1 MAKQM
6 IYGEEARKKLLDGIT
21 AATDAIKVTLGPKA
35 RTVVLDKSFGSPT
48 IINDG
53 VTIAKDIELPDPYE
67 NMGAQLVK
75 EVASKAQ
82 DNAGDG
88 TSTAAIL
95 AQSLSSYGLRNV
107 SAGMSPVNLKS
118 GFDKAIETVVSEL
131 KSASKPV
138 KESGEVI
145 EQVASISANNDS
157 EIGSLIASAV
167 EKVGH
172 DGIITVEEAKSMETS
187 LKVVEGMEFDKGYVS
202 PYMITDREKR
212 EAILEN
218 PKILLTDHTV
228 SSAQD
233 LIPALEVAVKQTKS
247 PLLIISKDLE
257 GEALATL
264 VLNVASK
271 VVKACAVKA
280 PGFGDEQG
288 EQLEDIAIL
297 TGGTVVVKDQGSE
310 LKDITETHLGT
321 AEKVI
326 IGKNKT
332 TLISGGGSKKAIDE
346 RVSILKSQSN
356 VATSKWDKEKLDKRI
371 GRLSGGVAVLEIGA
385 ATETE
390 MKEKKGRVDDALSAT
405 RAAMA
410 EGVVAGGG
418 VALLRASDSLEAKVI
433 KNTGNL
439 SAEESVGVKIV
450 KDALAIPARQIA
462 ENAGEDGSV
471 VVSKIRE
478 GKGNFG
484 FNARTNTYEDLMK
497 AGVVDPVKVTRNA
510 IQAAGSIAGLVLT
523 TETLVC
529 DIPEENSGMPAMP
542 DMGGMGGMGGMM

>member
-6 IYGEEARKKLLDGIT
+6 IYGEEARKKLLDGINS
-21 AATDAIKVTLGPKA
+21 ATDAIKVTLGPKA

-53 VTIAKDIELPDPYE
+53 VTIAKDIELPDAYE

-107 SAGMSPVNLKS
+107 SAGMSPVNLRS
-118 GFDKAIETVVSEL
+118 GFDKAISTVVDEL
-131 KSASKPV
+131 KSASISV
-138 KESGEVI
+138 ESSEVI

-157 EIGSLIASAV
+157 EIGKLIASAV

-212 EAILEN
+212 EAVLEN

-228 SSAQD
+228 SAAQD
-233 LIPALEVAVKQTKS
+233 LIPALEIAVKQSKA
-247 PLLIISKDLE
+247 PLLIVSKDVE

-288 EQLEDIAIL
+288 EQLEDIAML
-297 TGGTVVVKDQGSE
+297 TGGTVLVKDQGSE
-310 LKDITETHLGT
+310 LKDITESHLGT

-332 TLISGGGSKKAIDE
+332 TVISGGGSKKSIND
-346 RVSILKSQSN
+346 RVDILRSQSK

-390 MKEKKGRVDDALSAT
+390 MKEKKARVDDALNAT

-410 EGVVAGGG
+410 EGVVTGGG
-418 VALLRASDSLEAKVI
+418 VALLRASESLDKLAGK
-433 KNTGNL
+433 L
-439 SAEESVGVKIV
+439 SDEESVGVKIV
-450 KDALAIPARQIA
+450 RDALAIPARQIA

-523 TETLVC
+523 TETLVS
-529 DIPEENSGMPAMP
+529 DIPEEGGGSLPPMP

>member
-21 AATDAIKVTLGPKA
+21 IATDAIKVTLGPKA
-35 RTVVLDKSFGSPT
+35 RTVILDKSFGSPT

-75 EVASKAQ
+75 EVAIKAQ

-95 AQSLSSYGLRNV
+95 AQSLSYYGLRNV
-107 SAGMSPVNLKS
+107 SAGMSPVNLRS
-118 GFDKAIETVVSEL
+118 GFDKAIEMVVSEL

-218 PKILLTDHTV
+218 PKILLTDHTI

-297 TGGTVVVKDQGSE
+297 TGGTVIVKDQGSE
-310 LKDITETHLGT
+310 LKDITEAHLGT

-390 MKEKKGRVDDALSAT
+390 MKEKKGRVDDALNAT

-418 VALLRASDSLEAKVI
+418 VALLRASESLEKLA
-433 KNTGNL
+433 GEL
-439 SAEESVGVKIV
+439 SDEESVGVKIV
-450 KDALAIPARQIA
+450 RDALAIPSRQIA
-462 ENAGEDGSV
+462 DNAGEDGSV

-497 AGVVDPVKVTRNA
+497 AGVIDPVKVTRNA
-510 IQAAGSIAGLVLT
+510 IQAAGSIAGLILT
-523 TETLVC
+523 TETLIC

-542 DMGGMGGMGGMM
+542 DMGGMGGMM

>member
-1 MAKQM
+1 
-6 IYGEEARKKLLDGIT
+6 
-21 AATDAIKVTLGPKA
+21 
-35 RTVVLDKSFGSPT
+35 
-48 IINDG
+48 
-53 VTIAKDIELPDPYE
+53 
-67 NMGAQLVK
+67 
-75 EVASKAQ
+75 
-82 DNAGDG
+82 
-88 TSTAAIL
+88 
-95 AQSLSSYGLRNV
+95 
-107 SAGMSPVNLKS
+107 MSPVNLKS
-118 GFDKAIETVVSEL
+118 GFDKAIETVVSDL

-138 KESGEVI
+138 ESGEVI
-145 EQVASISANNDS
+145 EQVASIAANNDS
-157 EIGSLIASAV
+157 EIGGLIASAV

-187 LKVVEGMEFDKGYVS
+187 LKVVDGMEFDKGYVS

-212 EAILEN
+212 EAVLEN
-218 PKILLTDHTV
+218 PKILFTDHSI

-233 LIPALEVAVKQTKS
+233 LIPALEVAVKQSKS
-247 PLLIISKDLE
+247 PLLIVSKDLE

-288 EQLEDIAIL
+288 EQLEDLAIL
-297 TGGTVVVKDQGSE
+297 TGGTVMVKDQGSD
-310 LKDITETHLGT
+310 LKEITEMHLGT
-321 AEKVI
+321 AGKVI

-332 TLISGGGSKKAIDE
+332 TIISGGGDKKSINQ
-346 RVSILKSQSN
+346 RVSILRSQAKVS
-356 VATSKWDKEKLDKRI
+356 TSKWDKEKLDKRI
-371 GRLSGGVAVLEIGA
+371 GRLSGGVAILKIGA

-390 MKEKKGRVDDALSAT
+390 MKEKKARVDDALNAT

-418 VALLRASDSLEAKVI
+418 VALLRASESLDKLAGK
-433 KNTGNL
+433 L
-439 SAEESVGVKIV
+439 SDEESVGVKIV
-450 KDALAIPARQIA
+450 RDALAIPSRQIA

-471 VVSKIRE
+471 VVSKIKE

-484 FNARTNTYEDLMK
+484 FNARTNIYEDLMK

-523 TETLVC
+523 TETLVT
-529 DIPEENSGMPAMP
+529 DIPEEGGRMPAMP

>member
-1 MAKQM
+1 M

-21 AATDAIKVTLGPKA
+21 TATDAIKVTLGPKA
-35 RTVVLDKSFGSPT
+35 RTVILDKSFGSPT

-75 EVASKAQ
+75 EVAIKAQ

-95 AQSLSSYGLRNV
+95 AQSLSYYGLRNV
-107 SAGMSPVNLKS
+107 SAGMSPVNLKK

-218 PKILLTDHTV
+218 PKILLTDHTI

-297 TGGTVVVKDQGSE
+297 TGGTVIVKDQGSE
-310 LKDITETHLGT
+310 LKDITEAHLGT

-326 IGKNKT
+326 IGKNNT

-390 MKEKKGRVDDALSAT
+390 MKEKKGRVDDALNAT

-418 VALLRASDSLEAKVI
+418 VALLRASESLEKLA
-433 KNTGNL
+433 GEL
-439 SAEESVGVKIV
+439 SDEESVGVKIV
-450 KDALAIPARQIA
+450 RDALAIPSRQIA
-462 ENAGEDGSV
+462 DNAGEDGSV

-510 IQAAGSIAGLVLT
+510 IQAAGSIAGLILT
-523 TETLVC
+523 TETLIC

-542 DMGGMGGMGGMM
+542 DMGGMGGMM

>member
-75 EVASKAQ
+75 EVAIKAQ

-95 AQSLSSYGLRNV
+95 AQSLSYYGLRNV

-131 KSASKPV
+131 KSASTPV

-157 EIGSLIASAV
+157 EIGSLISSAV

-310 LKDITETHLGT
+310 LKDITEAHLGT

-332 TLISGGGSKKAIDE
+332 TLISGGGSKKAIDG

-390 MKEKKGRVDDALSAT
+390 MKEKKGRVDDALNAT

-418 VALLRASDSLEAKVI
+418 VALLRASESLEKLAGK
-433 KNTGNL
+433 L
-439 SAEESVGVKIV
+439 SDEESVGVKIV
-450 KDALAIPARQIA
+450 RDALAIPSRQIA
-462 ENAGEDGSV
+462 DNAGEDGSV

>member
-35 RTVVLDKSFGSPT
+35 RTVILDKSFGSPT

-75 EVASKAQ
+75 EVAIKAQ

-95 AQSLSSYGLRNV
+95 AQSLSYYGLRNV

-118 GFDKAIETVVSEL
+118 GFDKAIEMVVSEL

-228 SSAQD
+228 SSAPD
-233 LIPALEVAVKQTKS
+233 LIPALEVAVKQSKK

-264 VLNVASK
+264 VLNVVSGH
-271 VVKACAVKA
+271 VKACAVKA

-297 TGGTVVVKDQGSE
+297 TGGTVIVKDQGSE
-310 LKDITETHLGT
+310 LKDITEAHFGT
-321 AEKVI
+321 AERVI

-390 MKEKKGRVDDALSAT
+390 MKEKKGRVDDALNAT

-433 KNTGNL
+433 KNTGKL
-439 SAEESVGVKIV
+439 SDEESVGVKIV
-450 KDALAIPARQIA
+450 RDALAIPSRQIA
-462 ENAGEDGSV
+462 DNAGEDGSV

-510 IQAAGSIAGLVLT
+510 IQAAGSIAGLILT

-542 DMGGMGGMGGMM
+542 DMGGMGGMM

>member
-6 IYGEEARKKLLDGIT
+6 IYGEEARKKLLDGINS
-21 AATDAIKVTLGPKA
+21 ATDAIKVTLGPKA

-53 VTIAKDIELPDPYE
+53 VTIAKDIELPDAYE

-118 GFDKAIETVVSEL
+118 GFDKAIGTVVDQL
-131 KSASKPV
+131 KSASISV
-138 KESGEVI
+138 ESSEVI
-145 EQVASISANNDS
+145 EQVASISANNDP
-157 EIGSLIASAV
+157 EIAKLIADAV
-167 EKVGH
+167 DKVGH

-212 EAILEN
+212 EAVLEN

-228 SSAQD
+228 SAAQD
-233 LIPALEVAVKQTKS
+233 LIPALEVAVKQSKA
-247 PLLIISKDLE
+247 PLLIIAKDVE

-297 TGGTVVVKDQGSE
+297 TGGTVLVKDQGSE
-310 LKDITETHLGT
+310 LKDITEAHLGT
-321 AEKVI
+321 AEKII

-332 TLISGGGSKKAIDE
+332 TVISGGGSKKSIND
-346 RVSILKSQSN
+346 RVEILRSQSN
-356 VATSKWDKEKLDKRI
+356 VATSKWDKEKLDKRV

-390 MKEKKGRVDDALSAT
+390 MKEKKARVDDALNAT

-410 EGVVAGGG
+410 EGVVTGGG
-418 VALLRASDSLEAKVI
+418 VALLRASESLDKLAGK
-433 KNTGNL
+433 L
-439 SAEESVGVKIV
+439 SDEESVGVKIV
-450 KDALAIPARQIA
+450 RDALAIPARQIA
-462 ENAGEDGSV
+462 DNAGEDGSV
-471 VVSKIRE
+471 VVSKIKE

-523 TETLVC
+523 TETLVS
-529 DIPEENSGMPAMP
+529 DIPEENAGAMPPMP

>member
-21 AATDAIKVTLGPKA
+21 TATDAIKVTLGPKA
-35 RTVVLDKSFGSPT
+35 RTVILDKSFGSPT

-75 EVASKAQ
+75 EVAIKAQ

-95 AQSLSSYGLRNV
+95 AQSLSYYGLRNV
-107 SAGMSPVNLKS
+107 SAGMSPVNLRS

-218 PKILLTDHTV
+218 PKILLTDHTI

-297 TGGTVVVKDQGSE
+297 TGGTVIVKDQGSE
-310 LKDITETHLGT
+310 LKDITEAHFGT
-321 AEKVI
+321 AERVI

-390 MKEKKGRVDDALSAT
+390 MKEKKGRVDDALNAT

-418 VALLRASDSLEAKVI
+418 VALLRASESLEKLA
-433 KNTGNL
+433 GEL
-439 SAEESVGVKIV
+439 SDEESVGVKIV
-450 KDALAIPARQIA
+450 RDALAIPSRQIA
-462 ENAGEDGSV
+462 DNAGEDGSV

-510 IQAAGSIAGLVLT
+510 IQAAGSIAGLILT
-523 TETLVC
+523 TETLIC

-542 DMGGMGGMGGMM
+542 DMGGMGGMM

>member
-82 DNAGDG
+82 DTAGDG

-95 AQSLSSYGLRNV
+95 AQSLSAYGLRNV

-118 GFDKAIETVVSEL
+118 GFDKAIERVVSEL

-138 KESGEVI
+138 VSGEVI

-157 EIGSLIASAV
+157 EIGSLIANAV
-167 EKVGH
+167 EKVGQ

-212 EAILEN
+212 EAVLEN
-218 PKILLTDHTV
+218 PKILFTDHSI
-228 SSAQD
+228 SSAED
-233 LIPALEVAVKQTKS
+233 LIPALEVAVKQSKS
-247 PLLIISKDLE
+247 PLLIVSKDLE

-288 EQLEDIAIL
+288 EQLEDLAIL
-297 TGGTVVVKDQGSE
+297 TGGTVMVKDQGSD
-310 LKDITETHLGT
+310 LKEITEMHLGT
-321 AEKVI
+321 ADKVI

-332 TLISGGGSKKAIDE
+332 TIISGGGDKKGIDQ
-346 RVSILKSQSN
+346 RVSILRSQAKVS
-356 VATSKWDKEKLDKRI
+356 TSKWDKEKLDKRV
-371 GRLSGGVAVLEIGA
+371 GRLSGGVAILEIGA

-390 MKEKKGRVDDALSAT
+390 MKEKKARVDDALSAT

-410 EGVVAGGG
+410 E
-418 VALLRASDSLEAKVI
+418 
-433 KNTGNL
+433 
-439 SAEESVGVKIV
+439 
-450 KDALAIPARQIA
+450 
-462 ENAGEDGSV
+462 
-471 VVSKIRE
+471 
-478 GKGNFG
+478 
-484 FNARTNTYEDLMK
+484 
-497 AGVVDPVKVTRNA
+497 
-510 IQAAGSIAGLVLT
+510 
-523 TETLVC
+523 
-529 DIPEENSGMPAMP
+529 
-542 DMGGMGGMGGMM
+542 

>member
-75 EVASKAQ
+75 EVAIKAQ

-95 AQSLSSYGLRNV
+95 AQSLSYYGLRNV

-310 LKDITETHLGT
+310 LKDITEAHLGT

-332 TLISGGGSKKAIDE
+332 TLISGGGSKKAIDG

-390 MKEKKGRVDDALSAT
+390 MKEKKGRVDDALNAT

-418 VALLRASDSLEAKVI
+418 VALLRASESLEKLAGK
-433 KNTGNL
+433 L
-439 SAEESVGVKIV
+439 SDEESVGVKIV
-450 KDALAIPARQIA
+450 RDALAIPSRQIA
-462 ENAGEDGSV
+462 DNAGEDGSV

>member
-21 AATDAIKVTLGPKA
+21 TATDAIKVTLGPKA
-35 RTVVLDKSFGSPT
+35 RTVILDKSFGSPT

-75 EVASKAQ
+75 EVAIKAQ

-95 AQSLSSYGLRNV
+95 AQSLSYYGLRNV
-107 SAGMSPVNLKS
+107 SAGMSPVNLRS
-118 GFDKAIETVVSEL
+118 GFDKAIEMVVSEL

-218 PKILLTDHTV
+218 PKILLTDHTI

-233 LIPALEVAVKQTKS
+233 LIPALEVAVKQSKK

-264 VLNVASK
+264 VLNVVSGH
-271 VVKACAVKA
+271 VKACAVKA

-297 TGGTVVVKDQGSE
+297 TGGTVIVKDQGSE
-310 LKDITETHLGT
+310 LKDITEAHFGT
-321 AEKVI
+321 AERVI

-390 MKEKKGRVDDALSAT
+390 MKEKKGRVDDALNAT

-418 VALLRASDSLEAKVI
+418 VALLRASESLEKLA
-433 KNTGNL
+433 GEL
-439 SAEESVGVKIV
+439 SDEESVGVKIV
-450 KDALAIPARQIA
+450 RDALAIPSRQIA
-462 ENAGEDGSV
+462 DNAGEDGSV

-510 IQAAGSIAGLVLT
+510 IQAAGSIAGLILT

-542 DMGGMGGMGGMM
+542 DMGGMGGMM

>member
-6 IYGEEARKKLLDGIT
+6 IYGEEARKKLLDGINS
-21 AATDAIKVTLGPKA
+21 ATDAIKVTLGPKA

-53 VTIAKDIELPDPYE
+53 VTIAKDIELPDAYE

-107 SAGMSPVNLKS
+107 SAGMSPVNLRS
-118 GFDKAIETVVSEL
+118 GFDKAISTVVDEL
-131 KSASKPV
+131 KSASISV
-138 KESGEVI
+138 ESSEVI

-157 EIGSLIASAV
+157 EIGKLIASAV

-212 EAILEN
+212 EAVLEN

-228 SSAQD
+228 SAAQD
-233 LIPALEVAVKQTKS
+233 LIPALEIAVKQSKA
-247 PLLIISKDLE
+247 PLLIVSKDVE

-288 EQLEDIAIL
+288 EQLEDIAML
-297 TGGTVVVKDQGSE
+297 TGGTVLVKDQGSE
-310 LKDITETHLGT
+310 LKDITESHLGT

-332 TLISGGGSKKAIDE
+332 TVISGGGSKKSIND
-346 RVSILKSQSN
+346 RVDILRSQSK

-390 MKEKKGRVDDALSAT
+390 MKEKKARVDDALNAT

-410 EGVVAGGG
+410 EGVVTGGG
-418 VALLRASDSLEAKVI
+418 VALLRASESLDKLAGK
-433 KNTGNL
+433 L
-439 SAEESVGVKIV
+439 SDEESVGVKIV
-450 KDALAIPARQIA
+450 RDALAIPARQIA

-523 TETLVC
+523 TETLVS
-529 DIPEENSGMPAMP
+529 DIPEEGGGAMPAMP

>member
-35 RTVVLDKSFGSPT
+35 RTVILDKSFGSPT

-75 EVASKAQ
+75 EVAIKAQ

-95 AQSLSSYGLRNV
+95 AQSLSYYGLRNV

-297 TGGTVVVKDQGSE
+297 TGGTVIVKDQGSE
-310 LKDITETHLGT
+310 LKDITEAHLGT

-326 IGKNKT
+326 IDKNKT

-390 MKEKKGRVDDALSAT
+390 MKEKKGRVDDALNAT

-418 VALLRASDSLEAKVI
+418 VALLRASESLEKLAGK
-433 KNTGNL
+433 L
-439 SAEESVGVKIV
+439 SDEESVGVKIV
-450 KDALAIPARQIA
+450 RDALAIPSRQIA
-462 ENAGEDGSV
+462 DNAGEDGSV

-497 AGVVDPVKVTRNA
+497 AGVIDPVKVTRNA
-510 IQAAGSIAGLVLT
+510 IQAAGSIAGLILT

>member
-1 MAKQM
+1 M

-21 AATDAIKVTLGPKA
+21 TATDAIKVTLGPKA
-35 RTVVLDKSFGSPT
+35 RTVILDKSFGSPT

-75 EVASKAQ
+75 EVAIKAQ

-95 AQSLSSYGLRNV
+95 AQSLSYYGLRNV
-107 SAGMSPVNLKS
+107 SAGMSPVNLRS
-118 GFDKAIETVVSEL
+118 GFDKAIEMVVSEL

-218 PKILLTDHTV
+218 PKILLTDHTI

-297 TGGTVVVKDQGSE
+297 TGGTVIVKDQGSE
-310 LKDITETHLGT
+310 LKDITEAHLGT

-390 MKEKKGRVDDALSAT
+390 MKEKKGRVDDALNAT

-418 VALLRASDSLEAKVI
+418 VALLRASESLEKLA
-433 KNTGNL
+433 GEL
-439 SAEESVGVKIV
+439 SDEESVGVKIV
-450 KDALAIPARQIA
+450 RDALAIPSRQIA
-462 ENAGEDGSV
+462 DNAGEDGSV

-510 IQAAGSIAGLVLT
+510 IQAAGSIAGLILT
-523 TETLVC
+523 TETLIC

-542 DMGGMGGMGGMM
+542 DMGGMGGMM

>member
-75 EVASKAQ
+75 EVAIKAQ

-390 MKEKKGRVDDALSAT
+390 MKEKKGRVDDALNAT

-418 VALLRASDSLEAKVI
+418 VALLRASESLEKLAGK
-433 KNTGNL
+433 L
-439 SAEESVGVKIV
+439 SDEESVGVKIV
-450 KDALAIPARQIA
+450 RDALAIPSRQIA
-462 ENAGEDGSV
+462 DNAGEDGSV

-510 IQAAGSIAGLVLT
+510 IQAAGSIAGLILT

>member
-1 MAKQM
+1 M

-35 RTVVLDKSFGSPT
+35 RTVILDKSFGSPT

-75 EVASKAQ
+75 EVAIKAQ

-95 AQSLSSYGLRNV
+95 AQALSYYGLRNV

-157 EIGSLIASAV
+157 EIGSLIARAV

-297 TGGTVVVKDQGSE
+297 TGGTVIVKDQGSE
-310 LKDITETHLGT
+310 LKDITEAHLGT

-326 IGKNKT
+326 IGKNNT

-390 MKEKKGRVDDALSAT
+390 MKEKKGRVDDALNAT

-418 VALLRASDSLEAKVI
+418 VALLRASESLEKLAGK
-433 KNTGNL
+433 L
-439 SAEESVGVKIV
+439 SDEESVGVKIV
-450 KDALAIPARQIA
+450 RDALAIPSRQIA
-462 ENAGEDGSV
+462 DNAGEDGSV

-510 IQAAGSIAGLVLT
+510 IQAAGSIAGLILT

>member
-35 RTVVLDKSFGSPT
+35 RTVILDKSFGSPT

-75 EVASKAQ
+75 EVAIKAQ

-95 AQSLSSYGLRNV
+95 AQSLSYYGLRNV

-297 TGGTVVVKDQGSE
+297 TGGTVIVKDQGSE
-310 LKDITETHLGT
+310 LKDITEAHLGT

-390 MKEKKGRVDDALSAT
+390 MKEKKGRVDDALNAT

-418 VALLRASDSLEAKVI
+418 VALLRASESLEKLAGK
-433 KNTGNL
+433 L
-439 SAEESVGVKIV
+439 SDEESVGVKIV
-450 KDALAIPARQIA
+450 RDALAIPSRQIA
-462 ENAGEDGSV
+462 DNAGEDGSV

-510 IQAAGSIAGLVLT
+510 IQAAGSIAGLILT

-542 DMGGMGGMGGMM
+542 DMGGMGGMM

>member
-35 RTVVLDKSFGSPT
+35 RTVILDKSFGSPT

-75 EVASKAQ
+75 EVAIKAQ

-95 AQSLSSYGLRNV
+95 AQSLSYYGLRNV

-390 MKEKKGRVDDALSAT
+390 MKEKKGRVDDALNAT

-418 VALLRASDSLEAKVI
+418 VALLRASESLEKLAGK
-433 KNTGNL
+433 L
-439 SAEESVGVKIV
+439 SDEESVGVKIV
-450 KDALAIPARQIA
+450 RDALAIPSRQIA
-462 ENAGEDGSV
+462 DNAGEDGSV

-510 IQAAGSIAGLVLT
+510 IQAAGSIAGLILT

>member
-1 MAKQM
+1 M

-21 AATDAIKVTLGPKA
+21 TATDAIKVTLGPKA
-35 RTVVLDKSFGSPT
+35 RTVILDKSFGSPT

-75 EVASKAQ
+75 EVAIKAQ

-95 AQSLSSYGLRNV
+95 AQSLSYYGLRNV
-107 SAGMSPVNLKS
+107 SAGMSPVNLRS
-118 GFDKAIETVVSEL
+118 GFDKAIEMVVSEL

-218 PKILLTDHTV
+218 PKILLTDHTI

-297 TGGTVVVKDQGSE
+297 TGGTVIVKDQGSE
-310 LKDITETHLGT
+310 LKEITEAHLGT

-390 MKEKKGRVDDALSAT
+390 MKEKKGRVDDALNAT

-418 VALLRASDSLEAKVI
+418 VALLRASESLEKLA
-433 KNTGNL
+433 GEL
-439 SAEESVGVKIV
+439 SDEESVGVKIV
-450 KDALAIPARQIA
+450 RDALAIPSRQIA
-462 ENAGEDGSV
+462 DNAGEDGSV

-497 AGVVDPVKVTRNA
+497 AGVIDPVKVTRNA
-510 IQAAGSIAGLVLT
+510 IQAAGSIAGLILT
-523 TETLVC
+523 TETLIC

>member
-35 RTVVLDKSFGSPT
+35 RTVVLDRSFGSPT

-75 EVASKAQ
+75 EVAIKAQ

-95 AQSLSSYGLRNV
+95 AQSLSYYGLRNV

-271 VVKACAVKA
+271 VVRACAVKA

-310 LKDITETHLGT
+310 LKDITEAHLGT

-390 MKEKKGRVDDALSAT
+390 MKEKKGRVDDALNAT

-418 VALLRASDSLEAKVI
+418 VALLRASESLRKLAGK
-433 KNTGNL
+433 L
-439 SAEESVGVKIV
+439 SDEESVGVKIV
-450 KDALAIPARQIA
+450 RDALAIPSRQIA
-462 ENAGEDGSV
+462 DNAGEDGSV

-497 AGVVDPVKVTRNA
+497 AGVIDPVKVTRNA

>member
-6 IYGEEARKKLLDGIT
+6 IYGEEARKKLLDGINS
-21 AATDAIKVTLGPKA
+21 ATDAIKVTLGPKA

-53 VTIAKDIELPDPYE
+53 VTIAKDIELPDAYE

-107 SAGMSPVNLKS
+107 SAGMSPVNLRS
-118 GFDKAIETVVSEL
+118 GFDKAISTVVDEL
-131 KSASKPV
+131 KSASISV
-138 KESGEVI
+138 ESSEVI

-157 EIGSLIASAV
+157 EIGKLIASAV

-212 EAILEN
+212 EAVLEN

-228 SSAQD
+228 SAAQD
-233 LIPALEVAVKQTKS
+233 LIPALEVAVKQSKA
-247 PLLIISKDLE
+247 PLLIVSKDVE

-288 EQLEDIAIL
+288 EQLEDIAML
-297 TGGTVVVKDQGSE
+297 TGGTVLVKDQGSE
-310 LKDITETHLGT
+310 LKDITESHLGT

-332 TLISGGGSKKAIDE
+332 TVISGGGSKKSIND
-346 RVSILKSQSN
+346 RVDILRSQSK

-390 MKEKKGRVDDALSAT
+390 MKEKKARVDDALNAT

-410 EGVVAGGG
+410 EGVVTGGG
-418 VALLRASDSLEAKVI
+418 VALLRASESLDKLAGK
-433 KNTGNL
+433 L
-439 SAEESVGVKIV
+439 SDEESVGVKIV
-450 KDALAIPARQIA
+450 RDALAIPARQIA

-523 TETLVC
+523 TETLVS
-529 DIPEENSGMPAMP
+529 DIPEEGGGAMPAMP

>member
-35 RTVVLDKSFGSPT
+35 RTVILDKSFGSPT

-75 EVASKAQ
+75 EVAIKAQ

-95 AQSLSSYGLRNV
+95 AQSLSYYGLRNV

-218 PKILLTDHTV
+218 PKILLTDHTI

-297 TGGTVVVKDQGSE
+297 TGGTVIVKDQGSE
-310 LKDITETHLGT
+310 LKDITEAHLGT

-390 MKEKKGRVDDALSAT
+390 MKEKKGRVDDALNAT

-418 VALLRASDSLEAKVI
+418 VALLRASESLEKLAGK
-433 KNTGNL
+433 L
-439 SAEESVGVKIV
+439 SDEESVGVKIV
-450 KDALAIPARQIA
+450 RDALAIPSRQIA
-462 ENAGEDGSV
+462 DNAGEDGSV

-510 IQAAGSIAGLVLT
+510 IQAAGSIAGLILT

>member
-35 RTVVLDKSFGSPT
+35 RTVILDKSFGSPT

-75 EVASKAQ
+75 EVAIKAQ

-95 AQSLSSYGLRNV
+95 AQSLSYYGLRNV
-107 SAGMSPVNLKS
+107 SAGMSPVNLRS
-118 GFDKAIETVVSEL
+118 GFDKAIEMVVSEL

-218 PKILLTDHTV
+218 PKILLTDHTI

-297 TGGTVVVKDQGSE
+297 TGGTVIVKDQGSE
-310 LKDITETHLGT
+310 LKEITEAHLGT

-390 MKEKKGRVDDALSAT
+390 MKEKKGRVDDALNAT

-418 VALLRASDSLEAKVI
+418 VALLRASESLEKLA
-433 KNTGNL
+433 GEL
-439 SAEESVGVKIV
+439 SDEESVGVKIV
-450 KDALAIPARQIA
+450 RDALAIPSRQIA
-462 ENAGEDGSV
+462 DNAGEDGSV

-497 AGVVDPVKVTRNA
+497 AGVIDPVKVTRNA
-510 IQAAGSIAGLVLT
+510 IKDAGSKAGLILT
-523 TETLVC
+523 TETLIC
-529 DIPEENSGMPAMP
+529 DIPEENSGMPATP
-542 DMGGMGGMGGMM
+542 DMGGMGGMM

>member
-75 EVASKAQ
+75 EVAIKAQ

-95 AQSLSSYGLRNV
+95 AQSLSYYGLRNV

-297 TGGTVVVKDQGSE
+297 TGGTVIVKDQGSE
-310 LKDITETHLGT
+310 LKDITEAHLGT

-390 MKEKKGRVDDALSAT
+390 MKEKKGRVDDALNAT

-418 VALLRASDSLEAKVI
+418 VALLRASESLEKLAGK
-433 KNTGNL
+433 L
-439 SAEESVGVKIV
+439 SDEESVGVKIV
-450 KDALAIPARQIA
+450 RDALAIPSRQIA
-462 ENAGEDGSV
+462 DNAGEDGSV

-510 IQAAGSIAGLVLT
+510 IQAAGSIAGLILT

>member
-1 MAKQM
+1 M

-35 RTVVLDKSFGSPT
+35 RTVILDKSFGSPT

-75 EVASKAQ
+75 EVAIKAQ

-95 AQSLSSYGLRNV
+95 AQSLSYYGLRNV

-157 EIGSLIASAV
+157 EIGSLIARAV

-297 TGGTVVVKDQGSE
+297 TGGTVIVKDQGSE
-310 LKDITETHLGT
+310 LKDITEAHLGT

-390 MKEKKGRVDDALSAT
+390 MKEKKGRVDDALNAT

-418 VALLRASDSLEAKVI
+418 VALLRASESLEKLAGK
-433 KNTGNL
+433 L
-439 SAEESVGVKIV
+439 SDEESVGVKIV
-450 KDALAIPARQIA
+450 RDALAIPSRQIA
-462 ENAGEDGSV
+462 DNAGEDGSV

-510 IQAAGSIAGLVLT
+510 IQAAGSIAGLILT

>member
-21 AATDAIKVTLGPKA
+21 IATDAIKVTLGPKA
-35 RTVVLDKSFGSPT
+35 RTVILDKSFGSPT

-75 EVASKAQ
+75 EVAIKAQ

-95 AQSLSSYGLRNV
+95 AQSLSYYGLRNV
-107 SAGMSPVNLKS
+107 SAGMSPVNLRS
-118 GFDKAIETVVSEL
+118 GFDKAIEMVVSEL

-218 PKILLTDHTV
+218 PKILLTDHTI

-297 TGGTVVVKDQGSE
+297 TGGTVIVKDQGSE
-310 LKDITETHLGT
+310 LKEITEAHLGT

-390 MKEKKGRVDDALSAT
+390 MKEKKGRVDDALNAT

-418 VALLRASDSLEAKVI
+418 VALLRASESLEKLA
-433 KNTGNL
+433 GEL
-439 SAEESVGVKIV
+439 SDEESVGVKIV
-450 KDALAIPARQIA
+450 RDALAIPSRQIA
-462 ENAGEDGSV
+462 DNAGEDGSV

-510 IQAAGSIAGLVLT
+510 IQAAGSIAGLILT
-523 TETLVC
+523 TETLIC

-542 DMGGMGGMGGMM
+542 DMGGMGGMM

>member
-1 MAKQM
+1 M
-6 IYGEEARKKLLDGIT
+6 IYGEEARKKLLDGINS
-21 AATDAIKVTLGPKA
+21 ATDAIKVTLGPKA

-53 VTIAKDIELPDPYE
+53 VTIAKDIELPDAYE

-118 GFDKAIETVVSEL
+118 GFDKAIGTVVDQL
-131 KSASKPV
+131 KSASISV
-138 KESGEVI
+138 ESSEVI
-145 EQVASISANNDS
+145 EQVASISANNDP
-157 EIGSLIASAV
+157 EIGKLIADAV
-167 EKVGH
+167 DKVGH

-212 EAILEN
+212 EAVLEN

-228 SSAQD
+228 SAAQD
-233 LIPALEVAVKQTKS
+233 LIPALEVAVKQSKS
-247 PLLIISKDLE
+247 PLLIVAKDVE

-297 TGGTVVVKDQGSE
+297 TGGTVLVKDQGSE
-310 LKDITETHLGT
+310 LKDITEAHLGT

-332 TLISGGGSKKAIDE
+332 TVISGGGTKKAIND
-346 RVSILKSQSN
+346 RVEILRSQSN
-356 VATSKWDKEKLDKRI
+356 VATSKWDKEKLDKRV

-390 MKEKKGRVDDALSAT
+390 MKEKKARVDDALNAT

-418 VALLRASDSLEAKVI
+418 VALLRASESLDKLAGK
-433 KNTGNL
+433 L
-439 SAEESVGVKIV
+439 SDEESVGVKIV
-450 KDALAIPARQIA
+450 RDALAIPARQIA
-462 ENAGEDGSV
+462 DNAGEDGSV
-471 VVSKIRE
+471 VVSKIKE

-523 TETLVC
+523 TETLVS
-529 DIPEENSGMPAMP
+529 DIPEENGAAMPPMP

>member
-1 MAKQM
+1 M

-75 EVASKAQ
+75 EVAIKAQ

-95 AQSLSSYGLRNV
+95 AQSLSYYGLRNV

-332 TLISGGGSKKAIDE
+332 TLISGGGSKKAIDG

-390 MKEKKGRVDDALSAT
+390 MKEKKGRVDDALNAT

-418 VALLRASDSLEAKVI
+418 VALLRASESLEKLAGK
-433 KNTGNL
+433 L
-439 SAEESVGVKIV
+439 SDEESVGVKIV
-450 KDALAIPARQIA
+450 RDALAIPSRQIA
-462 ENAGEDGSV
+462 DNAGEDGSV

>member
-1 MAKQM
+1 M

-75 EVASKAQ
+75 EVAIKAQ

-95 AQSLSSYGLRNV
+95 AQALSYYGLRNV

-157 EIGSLIASAV
+157 EIGSLIARAV

-297 TGGTVVVKDQGSE
+297 TGGTVIVKDQGSE
-310 LKDITETHLGT
+310 LKDITEAHFGT

-326 IGKNKT
+326 IGKNNT

-390 MKEKKGRVDDALSAT
+390 MKEKKGRVDDALNAT

-418 VALLRASDSLEAKVI
+418 VALLRASESLEKLAGK
-433 KNTGNL
+433 L
-439 SAEESVGVKIV
+439 SDEESVGVKIV
-450 KDALAIPARQIA
+450 RDALAIPSRQIA
-462 ENAGEDGSV
+462 DNAGEDGSV

-510 IQAAGSIAGLVLT
+510 IQAAGSIAGLILT

>member
-1 MAKQM
+1 M

-21 AATDAIKVTLGPKA
+21 IATDAIKVTLGPKA
-35 RTVVLDKSFGSPT
+35 RTVILDKSFGSPT

-75 EVASKAQ
+75 EVAIKAQ

-95 AQSLSSYGLRNV
+95 AQSLSYYGLRNV
-107 SAGMSPVNLKS
+107 SAGMSPVNLRS
-118 GFDKAIETVVSEL
+118 GFDKAIEMVVSEL

-218 PKILLTDHTV
+218 PKILLTDHTI

-297 TGGTVVVKDQGSE
+297 TGGTVIVKDQGSE
-310 LKDITETHLGT
+310 LKDITEAHLGT

-390 MKEKKGRVDDALSAT
+390 MKEKKGRVDDALNAT

-418 VALLRASDSLEAKVI
+418 VALLRASESLEKLA
-433 KNTGNL
+433 GEL
-439 SAEESVGVKIV
+439 SDEESVGVKIV
-450 KDALAIPARQIA
+450 RDALAIPSRQIA
-462 ENAGEDGSV
+462 DNAGEDGSV

-497 AGVVDPVKVTRNA
+497 AGVIDPVKVTRNA
-510 IQAAGSIAGLVLT
+510 IQAAGSIAGLILT
-523 TETLVC
+523 TETLIC

-542 DMGGMGGMGGMM
+542 DMGGMGGMM

>member
-118 GFDKAIETVVSEL
+118 GFDKAIETVVLEL

-233 LIPALEVAVKQTKS
+233 LIPALEVAVKQSKK
-247 PLLIISKDLE
+247 PLLIVSKDLE

-264 VLNVASK
+264 VLNVVSGH
-271 VVKACAVKA
+271 VKACAVKA

-297 TGGTVVVKDQGSE
+297 TGGTVIVKDQGSE
-310 LKDITETHLGT
+310 LKDITEAHLGT

-390 MKEKKGRVDDALSAT
+390 MKEKKGRVDDALNAT

-418 VALLRASDSLEAKVI
+418 VALLRASESLEKLAGK
-433 KNTGNL
+433 L
-439 SAEESVGVKIV
+439 SDEESVGVKIV
-450 KDALAIPARQIA
+450 RDALAIPSRQIA
-462 ENAGEDGSV
+462 DNAGEDGSV

-529 DIPEENSGMPAMP
+529 DIPEENSAMPAMP

>member
-53 VTIAKDIELPDPYE
+53 VTIAKDIELPDAYE

-88 TSTAAIL
+88 TSTAAVL
-95 AQSLSSYGLRNV
+95 AQSLTTYGLRNV

-138 KESGEVI
+138 KSGEVI

-157 EIGSLIASAV
+157 EIGKLIAGAV

-172 DGIITVEEAKSMETS
+172 DGIITVEEAKGIETE
-187 LKVVEGMEFDKGYVS
+187 LTVVEGMEFDKGYVS

-212 EAILEN
+212 EAVLEK
-218 PKILLTDHTV
+218 PRILLTDHTI

-233 LIPALEVAVKQTKS
+233 LIPALELTAKQLRA
-247 PLLIISKDLE
+247 PILIISKDLE

-264 VLNVASK
+264 VLNTASK
-271 VVKACAVKA
+271 VVSACAVKA

-288 EQLEDIAIL
+288 EQLEDLAIL
-297 TGGTVVVKDQGSE
+297 TGGAVVVKDQGAE
-310 LKDITETHLGT
+310 IKDISEAHLGT

-332 TLISGGGSKKAIDE
+332 TIINGGGSKKNIDE
-346 RVSILKSQSN
+346 RVSILRSQSK
-356 VATSKWDKEKLDKRI
+356 VSTSKWDKEKLDKRI
-371 GRLSGGVAVLEIGA
+371 GRLSGGVAVLKIGSS
-385 ATETE
+385 TETE
-390 MKEKKGRVDDALSAT
+390 MK
-405 RAAMA
+405 
-410 EGVVAGGG
+410 
-418 VALLRASDSLEAKVI
+418 
-433 KNTGNL
+433 
-439 SAEESVGVKIV
+439 
-450 KDALAIPARQIA
+450 
-462 ENAGEDGSV
+462 
-471 VVSKIRE
+471 
-478 GKGNFG
+478 
-484 FNARTNTYEDLMK
+484 
-497 AGVVDPVKVTRNA
+497 
-510 IQAAGSIAGLVLT
+510 
-523 TETLVC
+523 
-529 DIPEENSGMPAMP
+529 
-542 DMGGMGGMGGMM
+542 

>member
-1 MAKQM
+1 M

-21 AATDAIKVTLGPKA
+21 TATDAIKVTLGPKA
-35 RTVVLDKSFGSPT
+35 RTVILDKSFGSPT

-75 EVASKAQ
+75 EVAIKAQ

-95 AQSLSSYGLRNV
+95 AQSLSYYGLRNV
-107 SAGMSPVNLKS
+107 SAGMSPVNLKR

-218 PKILLTDHTV
+218 PKILLTDHTI

-297 TGGTVVVKDQGSE
+297 TGGTVIVKDQGSE
-310 LKDITETHLGT
+310 LKEITEAHLGT

-390 MKEKKGRVDDALSAT
+390 MKEKKGRVDDALNAT

-418 VALLRASDSLEAKVI
+418 VALLRASESLEKLA
-433 KNTGNL
+433 GEL
-439 SAEESVGVKIV
+439 SDEESVGVKIV
-450 KDALAIPARQIA
+450 RDALAIPSRQIA
-462 ENAGEDGSV
+462 DNAGEDGSV

-510 IQAAGSIAGLVLT
+510 IQAAGSIAGLILT
-523 TETLVC
+523 TETLIC

-542 DMGGMGGMGGMM
+542 DMGGMGGMM

>member
-1 MAKQM
+1 M

-35 RTVVLDKSFGSPT
+35 RTVILDKSFGSPT

-75 EVASKAQ
+75 EVAIKAQ

-95 AQSLSSYGLRNV
+95 AQSLSYYGLRNV
-107 SAGMSPVNLKS
+107 SAGMSPVNLKR

-233 LIPALEVAVKQTKS
+233 LIPALEVAVKQSKK

-264 VLNVASK
+264 VLNVVSGH
-271 VVKACAVKA
+271 VKACAVKA

-297 TGGTVVVKDQGSE
+297 TGGTVIVKDQGSE
-310 LKDITETHLGT
+310 LKDITEAHFGT
-321 AEKVI
+321 AERVI

-390 MKEKKGRVDDALSAT
+390 MKEKKGRVDDALNAT

-433 KNTGNL
+433 KNTGKL
-439 SAEESVGVKIV
+439 SDEESVGVKIV
-450 KDALAIPARQIA
+450 RDALAIPSRQIA
-462 ENAGEDGSV
+462 DNAGEDGSV

-510 IQAAGSIAGLVLT
+510 IQAAGSIAGLILT
-523 TETLVC
+523 TETLIC

-542 DMGGMGGMGGMM
+542 DMGGMGGMM

>member
-1 MAKQM
+1 M

-75 EVASKAQ
+75 EVAIKAQ

-95 AQSLSSYGLRNV
+95 AQSLSYYGLRNV

-310 LKDITETHLGT
+310 LKDITEAHLGT

-390 MKEKKGRVDDALSAT
+390 MKEKKGRVDDALNAT

-418 VALLRASDSLEAKVI
+418 VALLRASESLEKLAGK
-433 KNTGNL
+433 L
-439 SAEESVGVKIV
+439 SDEESVGVKIV
-450 KDALAIPARQIA
+450 RDALAIPSRQIA
-462 ENAGEDGSV
+462 DNAGEDGSV

-497 AGVVDPVKVTRNA
+497 AGIVDPVKVTRNA
-510 IQAAGSIAGLVLT
+510 IQAAGSIAGLILT